1 MPDCAEGSLRGET
14 HTSPE
19 SPLPGLQARCGLSC
33 CEQIVTID
41 AFARTIAL
49 PWRGSHGVC
58 TICDEDEMA
67 ARYILSQPVA
77 LAVDVAIDEGLD
89 VDALARGLELDHR
102 AIQRT
107 AYMRVPWESFVIFLE
122 RMEEALAGE
131 LVPAMT
137 RRFVEQNPFSNFAR
151 VGGLF
156 CSPQLLYR
164 MANHVFGPMMFPLA
178 RFDVE
183 ELGNIG
189 FRVMLTLPPD
199 VRDCPVFFRICGE
212 FLRHSPALIGMKPAR
227 AHHIFGVRQATFQID
242 YPPSLSLLAR
252 LRRFTDAALASR
264 AFMEELQ
271 AQGERLRE
279 SYDAL
284 QESEETFR
292 TVVERSPDGVMVL
305 HEDAIIFANDALA
318 RMLALRGGPELV
330 GERIET
336 LGAPGYDVS
345 GLLREAQE
353 HGEAVALRLRLPEDD
368 TAAAVPVEARALRA
382 RFLGRD
388 ALIAT
393 MRDVREREASMA
405 RAIDTDRLVTMG
417 TLAAGVAH
425 EVNTPLGYAQANL
438 EFIDELLEDTPDLRE
453 LDAEAQADVLA
464 SLRDARKGVE
474 RAIEIASDLKE
485 IGREGDVR
493 GEVLDPRQSVEG
505 ALRWAR
511 AEVLQVARLH
521 MALEACGEV
530 IASRRRLS
538 QVVLNLLINAAHAM
552 SSDRRHQNLVEIT
565 TFASDE
571 HACIEVCDNG
581 PGMTPET
588 LERVF
593 EPFYT
598 TKEPGR
604 GTGLGLFVSREIVE
618 EFGGTLHLESEP
630 GRGTRATIRLP
641 QRQAVIS
648 KTATTSAS

>member
-1 MPDCAEGSLRGET
+1 MIA
-14 HTSPE
+14 
-19 SPLPGLQARCGLSC
+19 PG
-33 CEQIVTID
+33 
-41 AFARTIAL
+41 
-49 PWRGSHGVC
+49 WRGNHDVGK
-58 TICDEDEMA
+58 TCDEDEMA
-67 ARYILSQPVA
+67 ARYILSQPLA
-77 LAVDVAIDEGLD
+77 LAVDVAMDEGLD
-89 VDALARGLELDHR
+89 VEALAQGLELDLK
-102 AIQRT
+102 AVQRT
-107 AYMRVPWESFVIFLE
+107 AYMRVPWESFAIFLE
-122 RMEEALAGE
+122 RMEEALGGAF
-131 LVPAMT
+131 VPAMT
-137 RRFVEQNPFSNFAR
+137 RRYLEQNPFRNFMR

-156 CSPQLLYR
+156 CSPQLFYK
-164 MANHVFGPMMFPLA
+164 MANHVFGPMMFPLL
-178 RFDVE
+178 RFEVE
-183 ELGNIG
+183 ELGNLG
-189 FRVMLTLPPD
+189 FRVVTTLPPD

-212 FLRHSPALIGMKPAR
+212 FLRHGPALVGMAPAR
-227 AHHIFGVRQATFQID
+227 AHYVFGVRRATFQVD

-252 LRRFTDAALASR
+252 LRRFSDAALASR

-284 QESEETFR
+284 QESEESFR
-292 TVVERSPDGVMVL
+292 TLVERSPDGVMVL
-305 HEDAIIFANDALA
+305 HDSGIIFANDALA
-318 RMLALRGGPELV
+318 RMLALRRGLELV
-330 GERIET
+330 GKHMET
-336 LGAPGYDVS
+336 IGAPGYDVS
-345 GLLREAQE
+345 ALLQQALE
-353 HGEAVALRLRLPEDD
+353 HGEAVALRLREPGDD
-368 TAAAVPVEARALRA
+368 AAAAVPVEARALRA

-393 MRDVREREASMA
+393 LRDVREREASMA

-425 EVNTPLGYAQANL
+425 EINTPLSYVQANL
-438 EFIDELLEDTPDLRE
+438 DFLSELLEDITDRPE
-453 LDAEAQADVLA
+453 LDAAAAADVHA

-474 RAIEIASDLKE
+474 RAIEITRDLKE
-485 IGREGDVR
+485 VGREGESR
-493 GEVLDPRQSVEG
+493 GEVLDPRLSVEG

-511 AEVLQVARLH
+511 AEVLHVARLQ

-530 IASRRRLS
+530 MASRRRLS

-552 SSDRRHQNLVEIT
+552 NSEERQRNLVEVT
-565 TFASDE
+565 TFASAD

-581 PGMTPET
+581 PGMAPET

-641 QRQAVIS
+641 QHQEATRS
-648 KTATTSAS
+648 TAETSAS